1 VGQALIIQ
9 DLVTDS
15 PVERTIEKLRG
26 FIADH
31 HGEISSID
39 AQHVRIKLG
48 GDGSFFRRQGERQIR
63 LLMDLRFEEER
74 ASSTNERRTARARTK
89 IRVEINPLKGRD
101 RRHSDA
107 LARARNLLISLRA
120 YLMATELAP
129 KVEADTDPEPRGDSG
144 IWRFLPF
151 MNSGNNR
158 PPVDD
163 R

>member
-1 VGQALIIQ
+1 MLRRADRALMMSKQTGRNRVAQLGSGGTWEESAGCRRGRTTASRQALIVQ

-74 ASSTNERRTARARTK
+74 ASHTGDRRTTRARTK

-101 RRHSDA
+101 RRRSNA
-107 LARARNLLISLRA
+107 LARARQLLISLR
-120 YLMATELAP
+120 
-129 KVEADTDPEPRGDSG
+129 S
-144 IWRFLPF
+144 I
-151 MNSGNNR
+151 
-158 PPVDD
+158 
-163 R
+163 